1 MPEFHDWESF
11 YVIVGAAA
19 GALIGLQF
27 VVIALISE
35 RPYVRLREAGIA
47 FATPTI
53 VHFTIS
59 LLLSALMRAPWPSI
73 DPAAALWGVTGLCG
87 FVYTMV
93 VIQRMRTQSVYS
105 PVLEDWVFHALL
117 PLAAYAALVLSA
129 IGVHARAGV
138 CLFVVAGVALLL
150 LLVGI
155 HNAWDAV
162 TYHVF
167 VRMQESGPGETPEK
181 EER

>member
-1 MPEFHDWESF
+1 MPQFHEWESF

-27 VVIALISE
+27 VVITLISE
-35 RPYVRLREAGIA
+35 RPLLRLREAGIA

-73 DPAAALWGVTGLCG
+73 DPAAVLWGLTGLCG
-87 FVYTMV
+87 FGYTIV

-117 PLAAYAALVLSA
+117 PLAAYAALGLSA
-129 IGVHARAGV
+129 IGVHAREGV

-150 LLVGI
+150 LLFGI

-162 TYHVF
+162 TYHIF
-167 VRMQESGPGETPEK
+167 VRMQEPGP
-181 EER
+181 EERKEQ